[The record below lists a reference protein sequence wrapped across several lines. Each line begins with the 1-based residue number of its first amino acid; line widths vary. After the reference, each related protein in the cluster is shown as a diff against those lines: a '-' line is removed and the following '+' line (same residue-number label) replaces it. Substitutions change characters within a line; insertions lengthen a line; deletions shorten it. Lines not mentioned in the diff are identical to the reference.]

1 MHRHRIE
8 ERCMG
13 IDAKV
18 RDSHFHLNGVNYFR
32 GHADAVQLG
41 DVGEKK
47 TPATQENYLAV
58 QESVPRRKLKIERAT
73 QIDIHGLALGSS
85 DIGASITIPGVGVLG
100 AGSVARQLED
110 QTLALVKLET
120 LPKDIVAAANDS
132 PDVITELIRAGK
144 AGRLVHQSFVILEM
158 KTALNFTRATR
169 FELSGTV
176 KSWTVTATGGSA
188 GASRTVVT
196 ITPGTTFAYL
206 LLKPKWDANLKKN
219 WTRIDDWEDDQW
231 SLY

>member
-1 MHRHRIE
+1 
-8 ERCMG
+8 MG

-18 RDSHFHLNGVNYFR
+18 LDNHFRLNGVNYFR

-47 TPATQENYLAV
+47 TPATQEDYLAV
-58 QESVPRRKLKIERAT
+58 QESVPHNKLKIERTT
-73 QIDIHGLALGSS
+73 QIDIHAVSFGSS
-85 DIGASITIPGVGVLG
+85 DIGASITIPDVGSLS
-100 AGSVARQLED
+100 AGTLARQLQD

-132 PDVITELIRAGK
+132 PDVIAELIRAGHG
-144 AGRLVHQSFVILEM
+144 GRLVHQAFVILEM
-158 KTALNFTRATR
+158 KTALNFTRSTR
-169 FELSGTV
+169 FDVSGTA
-176 KSWTVTATGGSA
+176 KSWTVTATGGASS
-188 GASRTVVT
+188 GSRTVVT

-219 WTRIDDWEDDQW
+219 WKRIDDWEDDQW